1 MEELGLDLSNI
12 LSAEELEALN
22 STQEETKQETAPGT
36 KQETQEEVINTENL
50 EASDLFGSESVGDNG
65 GTEDIHGQATDTSTQ
80 ESKGTPPKNN
90 LYSSIAEAFQVDGIF
105 SDLTDDEISKIQT
118 AEDFAGAVEKQIQA
132 KFDERQ
138 RRIDKALNNGI
149 EPQQIQVFETSIANL
164 NKITEDNLKDES
176 DAGIN
181 LRKNLIVR
189 DYLNRGYDE
198 QKALALAQRSF
209 DAKTD
214 VEDAKFA
221 LQQNKD
227 FYQQKY
233 KELQDAAE
241 NSAKTLEENRKKEI
255 AALKKLVLEGD
266 KAFGELT
273 VDAKTRQRVYDVISK
288 PICKDPDRDGE
299 FLTEIQ
305 KYEKENH
312 NEFMKNLGY
321 LYVVTDGFKTLGNL
335 TKTIEKKVTRKGIK
349 ELEHLVNTTTRN
361 PDGSLRMV
369 SGVSDNESYLSGGWS
384 LDTNN

>member
-1 MEELGLDLSNI
+1 MEEIGLDLSNI
-12 LSAEELEALN
+12 LSAEELAALN
-22 STQEETKQETAPGT
+22 SAQEEPKQGTAPEQ

-65 GTEDIHGQATDTSTQ
+65 GTEDIHGQVTDTSTQ
-80 ESKGTPPKNN
+80 EGEGTPPKNN

-105 SDLTDDEISKIQT
+105 SDLTNEDISKIQT
-118 AEDFAGAVEKQIQA
+118 AEDFANAVEKQIQA

-164 NKITEDNLKDES
+164 NRITEDNLKDES

-181 LRKNLIVR
+181 LRKSLIVR

-214 VEDAKFA
+214 IEDAKFA

-233 KELQDAAE
+233 KELQDEAE
-241 NSAKTLEENRKKEI
+241 NSARALEENRKKEI

-288 PICKDPDRDGE
+288 PIYKDPDRDGE

-321 LYVVTDGFKTLGNL
+321 LYVITDGFKTLGNL

-349 ELEHLVNTTTRN
+349 ELEHLVNTTVRN

>member
-1 MEELGLDLSNI
+1 MEEIGLDLSNI
-12 LSAEELEALN
+12 LSAEELAALN
-22 STQEETKQETAPGT
+22 SAQEEPKQGTAPEQ
-36 KQETQEEVINTENL
+36 KQETQEEVISTENL

-65 GTEDIHGQATDTSTQ
+65 GTEDIHGQVTDTSTQ
-80 ESKGTPPKNN
+80 EGEGTPPKNN

-105 SDLTDDEISKIQT
+105 SDLTNEDISKIQT
-118 AEDFAGAVEKQIQA
+118 AEDFANAIEKQIQA

-164 NKITEDNLKDES
+164 NRITEDNLKDES

-181 LRKNLIVR
+181 LRKSLIVR

-214 VEDAKFA
+214 IEDAKFA

-233 KELQDAAE
+233 KELQDEAE
-241 NSAKTLEENRKKEI
+241 NSARTLEENRKKEI

-288 PICKDPDRDGE
+288 PIYKDPDRDGE

-321 LYVVTDGFKTLGNL
+321 LYVITDGFKTLGNL

-349 ELEHLVNTTTRN
+349 ELEHLVNTTVRN

>member
-1 MEELGLDLSNI
+1 MEEIGLDLSNI
-12 LSAEELEALN
+12 LSAEELAALN
-22 STQEETKQETAPGT
+22 STQEEPKQGTAPEQ
-36 KQETQEEVINTENL
+36 KQETQEEVISTENL

-65 GTEDIHGQATDTSTQ
+65 GTEDIHGQVTDTSTQ
-80 ESKGTPPKNN
+80 EGEGTPPKNN

-105 SDLTDDEISKIQT
+105 SDLTNEDISKIQT
-118 AEDFAGAVEKQIQA
+118 AEDFANAVEKQIQA

-164 NKITEDNLKDES
+164 NRITEDNLKDES

-181 LRKNLIVR
+181 LRKSLIVR

-214 VEDAKFA
+214 IEDAKFA

-233 KELQDAAE
+233 KELQDEAE
-241 NSAKTLEENRKKEI
+241 NSARTLEENRKKEI

-288 PICKDPDRDGE
+288 PIYKDPDRDGE

-321 LYVVTDGFKTLGNL
+321 LYVITDGFKTLGNL

-349 ELEHLVNTTTRN
+349 ELEHLVNTTVRN

>member
-1 MEELGLDLSNI
+1 MEEIGLDLSNI
-12 LSAEELEALN
+12 LSAEELAALN
-22 STQEETKQETAPGT
+22 SAQEEPKQGTAPEQ
-36 KQETQEEVINTENL
+36 KQETQEEVISTENL

-65 GTEDIHGQATDTSTQ
+65 GTEDIHGQVTDTSTQ
-80 ESKGTPPKNN
+80 EGEGTPPKNN

-105 SDLTDDEISKIQT
+105 SDLTNEDISKIQT
-118 AEDFAGAVEKQIQA
+118 AEDFANAVEKQIQA

-164 NKITEDNLKDES
+164 NRITEDNLKDES

-181 LRKNLIVR
+181 LRKSLIVR

-214 VEDAKFA
+214 IEDAKFA

-233 KELQDAAE
+233 KELQDEAE
-241 NSAKTLEENRKKEI
+241 NSARALEENRKKEI

-288 PICKDPDRDGE
+288 PIYKDPDRDGE

-321 LYVVTDGFKTLGNL
+321 LYVITDGFKTLGNL

-349 ELEHLVNTTTRN
+349 ELEHLVNTTVRN

>member
-1 MEELGLDLSNI
+1 MEEIGLDLSNI
-12 LSAEELEALN
+12 LSAEELAALN
-22 STQEETKQETAPGT
+22 SAQEEPKQGTAPEQ
-36 KQETQEEVINTENL
+36 KQETQEEVISTENL

-65 GTEDIHGQATDTSTQ
+65 GTEDIHGQVTDTSTQ
-80 ESKGTPPKNN
+80 EGEGTPPKNN

-105 SDLTDDEISKIQT
+105 SDLTNEDISKIQT
-118 AEDFAGAVEKQIQA
+118 AEDFANAVEKQIQA

-164 NKITEDNLKDES
+164 NRITEDNLKDES

-181 LRKNLIVR
+181 LRKSLIVR

-214 VEDAKFA
+214 IEDAKFA

-233 KELQDAAE
+233 KELQDEAE
-241 NSAKTLEENRKKEI
+241 NSARTLEENRKKEI

-288 PICKDPDRDGE
+288 PIYKDPDRDGE

-321 LYVVTDGFKTLGNL
+321 LYVITDGFKTLGNL

-349 ELEHLVNTTTRN
+349 ELEHLVNTTVRN